1 MSHKYRVEKVSDNH
15 FVLPPIKEMK
25 CQVDAFLSQELYE
38 QTDEAL
44 WQQAVDSASYDG
56 AIGMYLMPDC
66 HLGYGIPV
74 VVHGFTLPNEVL
86 RALLRVGGWRI
97 QSPEDMGHHL

>member
-15 FVLPPIKEMK
+15 YILPAIKEMK
-25 CQVDAFLSQELYE
+25 CRVDAFLSPELYE

-56 AIGMYLMPDC
+56 AIGMYLMPDT

-74 VVHGFTLPNEVL
+74 GGVLVTENSTLPTL
-86 RALLRVGGWRI
+86 
-97 QSPEDMGHHL
+97 Q